1 MGRGGSLVARI
12 LVTEVLGD
20 EALSILHR
28 EAEVEA
34 HDLMD
39 DGEYRARLGEFDA
52 VIVRSAHRVTRANLQ
67 AAPRLR
73 VAARAGTGVDNID
86 VEAATDAGVLVLNT
100 PGANA
105 QAAAEH
111 TFGLLLALARHVR
124 RADRHVREGGWERS
138 AFFGAEMR
146 GRRLGI
152 IGIGRVGREV
162 ARFGRAFGM
171 SLMAYDPYVPDE
183 VFAAYGAARA
193 QSLAEVVGASDVLTI
208 HTPKSGPRL
217 GLEELSRLPAG
228 AFVLNVARGGLVDES
243 AVAELL
249 ARGHLAGAAFD
260 VFATEPPGPGHPL
273 LLREDTLLTCHLG
286 GSTYEAQE
294 RIGVRI
300 AEDVLRVLR
309 GEAPEDPVNLPYPPP
324 EVARAEDVLYAG
336 ASVGRI
342 LGALG
347 PPGPSLTVT
356 ARGAFPGEA
365 LALAGRAAAAGLL
378 GLAGDDGVN
387 PVNALARLHHR
398 GLTLETAREEGGG
411 AARLLSARFGGGAP
425 VEVALGEGGA
435 PRLRGALGARFDLP
449 LGPALLFTRHLDRP
463 GLVGRVGTLLGEAGV
478 NIAALELGRDRP
490 GGEAVMAMVLDA
502 PAPRAVTERLASVAG
517 IEAAVAVDLGAGPA
531 GGAPSH
537 G

>member
-1 MGRGGSLVARI
+1 MKPRI

-20 EALSILHR
+20 EALARLRR
-28 EAEVEA
+28 EADVEA

-39 DGEYRARLGEFDA
+39 DAAYRARVGEFDA
-52 VIVRSAHRVTRANLQ
+52 LIVRSAHRVTAGNLA

-86 VEAATDAGVLVLNT
+86 VEAATRAGVLVLNT

-111 TFGLLLALARHVR
+111 TWGLLLALARHVR
-124 RADRHVREGGWERS
+124 RADRHVREGGWDRA

-171 SLMAYDPYVPDE
+171 HLMAYDPYVPDE
-183 VFAAYGAARA
+183 VFAAYGAERAPSLDGLIAR
-193 QSLAEVVGASDVLTI
+193 SDVLTI
-208 HTPKSGPRL
+208 HTPKTGPRL
-217 GLEELSRLPAG
+217 GLADLSGLPRG
-228 AFVLNVARGGLVDES
+228 AYVLNVARGGLIDEA

-249 ARGHLAGAAFD
+249 EAGHLAGAAFD
-260 VFATEPPGPGHPL
+260 VFATEPPGAEHPL
-273 LLREDTLLTCHLG
+273 LVRDDTLLTCHLG
-286 GSTYEAQE
+286 GSTFEAQE
-294 RIGVRI
+294 RIGVRV

-324 EVARAEDVLYAG
+324 EVARAEEVLGAG
-336 ASVGRI
+336 LTVGRI
-342 LGALG
+342 LAALG

-356 ARGAFPGEA
+356 ARGAFPAEA
-365 LALAGRAAAAGLL
+365 LALAARAAAAGLL
-378 GLAGDDGVN
+378 GVSGDEGAN
-387 PVNALARLHHR
+387 AVNALARLRDR
-398 GLTLETAREEGGG
+398 GLGLETAHEEDG
-411 AARLLSARFGGGAP
+411 ARARLLAARFGTGAA
-425 VEVALGEGGA
+425 VEVALADGGA
-435 PRLRGALGARFDLP
+435 PRLRSALGARFDLP
-449 LGPALLFTRHLDRP
+449 LGPALLFTRHGDRP
-463 GLVGRVGTLLGEAGV
+463 GIVGRVGTILGDAGV

-502 PAPRAVTERLASVAG
+502 PAPPPVVARVAAVEG
-517 IEAAVAVDLGAGPA
+517 IEAAVAVDLGPL
-531 GGAPSH
+531 GG
-537 G
+537 GQGGRRG